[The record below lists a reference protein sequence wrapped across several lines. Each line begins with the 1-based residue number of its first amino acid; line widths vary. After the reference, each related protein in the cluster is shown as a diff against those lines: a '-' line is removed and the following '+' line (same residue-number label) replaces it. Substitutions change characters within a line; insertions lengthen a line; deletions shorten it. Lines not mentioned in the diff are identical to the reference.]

1 MDSFKLKYKKYK
13 TKYLALKNQ
22 LGGNPALKRA
32 NKEMK
37 ELIKKD
43 YITEGPDAN
52 MTFTVSKADKTYII
66 SIPELYPF
74 KPPSINGINGKS
86 LIDNYEP
93 RVTIYQLIEKYND
106 ILKLEE
112 PKPKILIYC
121 HPRPADDHW
130 QKEIM
135 TQIVAKY
142 DDDKYDEATKITIDT
157 LPGGTITADG
167 FSDSFINN
175 NPFFDYVFL
184 PDCGGVW
191 FEYQRDNKQDE
202 LSELILKLTTLLKPG
217 GVLVLGKFYFWSKI
231 PFERTQEGIEKVAR
245 DEMFKL
251 IN

>member
-1 MDSFKLKYKKYK
+1 
-13 TKYLALKNQ
+13 
-22 LGGNPALKRA
+22 
-32 NKEMK
+32 MK

-191 FEYQRDNKQDE
+191 FEYQRDNKQAE

-251 IN
+251 IKKKLTEGLTITTYDSDLKPDGKHEYIIIQKTA

>member
-1 MDSFKLKYKKYK
+1 
-13 TKYLALKNQ
+13 
-22 LGGNPALKRA
+22 
-32 NKEMK
+32 MK

-175 NPFFDYVFL
+175 NPF
-184 PDCGGVW
+184 
-191 FEYQRDNKQDE
+191 
-202 LSELILKLTTLLKPG
+202 
-217 GVLVLGKFYFWSKI
+217 
-231 PFERTQEGIEKVAR
+231 
-245 DEMFKL
+245 
-251 IN
+251 